1 MLLPAWELSTFIAAL
16 ANTQTHTHT
25 HTHDSE
31 PQMLKVLHLAFGGE
45 ELLFGEAASED
56 PLLPDAAALWEV
68 TS

>member
-1 MLLPAWELSTFIAAL
+1 
-16 ANTQTHTHT
+16 
-25 HTHDSE
+25 
-31 PQMLKVLHLAFGGE
+31 MLKVLHLAFGGE